1 MIRPAL
7 PRAAAQSAVP
17 RGAALPRDGRVV
29 YSQIDDGLEAHDDR
43 IHIPVWA
50 LVGCF
55 LLVAGTIALAA
66 GARLTRQPHPAP
78 PPREAVLLRFTQAP
92 DDALVIRNA
101 TTAQPIARIAPTAD
115 TFLRATMRILF
126 AARAR
131 AGITRDLPF
140 QLALYGPDRLVIAD
154 PATHER
160 IDLRAFGPANAKQFA
175 TLLRNAET
183 LKPGEPS

>member
-1 MIRPAL
+1 MTRPAL
-7 PRAAAQSAVP
+7 PRAAAPV
-17 RGAALPRDGRVV
+17 AALPRDGRVV
-29 YSQIDDGLEAHDDR
+29 YSQIDDGLDAHDDQ
-43 IHIPVWA
+43 IHIPGWA
-50 LVGCF
+50 LAGCL

-92 DDALVIRNA
+92 DDALLIRDA
-101 TTAQPIARIAPTAD
+101 ATAQPIARIAPTAD

-140 QLALYGPDRLVIAD
+140 QLALYGPDRLVVAD

>member
-1 MIRPAL
+1 MRQPAL
-7 PRAAAQSAVP
+7 SRAAAHGAVP
-17 RGAALPRDGRVV
+17 HAAPPRDGRVV
-29 YSQIDDGLEAHDDR
+29 YTQAEDGIEAHDDQ
-43 IHIPVWA
+43 IHIPGRA
-50 LVGCF
+50 LAGCF

-66 GARLTRQPHPAP
+66 GARLASHPHPAP
-78 PPREAVLLRFTQAP
+78 SPRESVLLRFTQAP
-92 DDALVIRNA
+92 DDALLIRDAA
-101 TTAQPIARIAPTAD
+101 TARPIARIAPTAD

-140 QLALYGPDRLVIAD
+140 QLALYGPDRLVVAD

-183 LKPGEPS
+183 LKPGEKP